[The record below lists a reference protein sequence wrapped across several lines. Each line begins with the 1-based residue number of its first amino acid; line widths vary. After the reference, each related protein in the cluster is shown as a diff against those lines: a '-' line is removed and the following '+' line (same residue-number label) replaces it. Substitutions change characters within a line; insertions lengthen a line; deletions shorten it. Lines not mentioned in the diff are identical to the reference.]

1 MNLHYF
7 YIIYVKN
14 VFVPSIELCENS
26 TILYQLNLVEQLNLI
41 KNYFRH
47 LKYQEILLHITLLK
61 LPTSRMGRSK
71 WHVNLFNCRLY
82 LRRIKVNPT
91 GINNSCKKENI
102 KICIYQIPL
111 GKKKNKIWQ
120 SLYFEC
126 FPSV

>member
-14 VFVPSIELCENS
+14 VFVPFIELCQNS
-26 TILYQLNLVEQLNLI
+26 TLYQLNLVEQLNLI

-47 LKYQEILLHITLLK
+47 LKYREILLHITLLK

-111 GKKKNKIWQ
+111 GKKKYIIWQ
-120 SLYFEC
+120 SLHFEC